1 MSNFGSVSSELVS
14 LRSVA
19 LNPKPFWGRD
29 QVLDAGD
36 AEHKALS
43 CEFGGRMLRTNNGPR
58 VVKIANFL
66 CFIGLSLRSLPLL
79 WLPLCLVLLSSL
91 LFL

>member
-14 LRSVA
+14 RCSVT

-58 VVKIANFL
+58 VVKIAKFL
-66 CFIGLSLRSLPLL
+66 CFIGLSLRSFL
-79 WLPLCLVLLSSL
+79 WLPLRLVLLSSL